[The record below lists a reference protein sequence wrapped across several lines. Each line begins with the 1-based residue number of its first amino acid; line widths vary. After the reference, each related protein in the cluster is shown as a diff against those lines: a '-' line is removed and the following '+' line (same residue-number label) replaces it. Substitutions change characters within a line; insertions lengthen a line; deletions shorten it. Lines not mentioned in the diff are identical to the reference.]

1 MDDNTQLALV
11 RTLLAAERNYL
22 AIERTQLSQLRT
34 GLSLAVLAPS
44 AAATLTL
51 VYSYLPESLELEVVF
66 SIFLG
71 ILTIYGIYMTLTS
84 YLKLRKTRATQ
95 NLIRERQFKIL
106 KQNAL
111 VESYFKDI
119 FTSTNHQK
127 SEPDGK

>member
-51 VYSYLPESLELEVVF
+51 VYSYLPESLNLEVVS
-66 SIFLG
+66 SILLS
-71 ILTIYGIYMTLTS
+71 ILTIYGIYMSLTS
-84 YLKLRKTRATQ
+84 YLKLKKTRATR

-106 KQNAL
+106 KQNEL

-119 FTSTNHQK
+119 FTSANPLKTK
-127 SEPDGK
+127 A